1 MAVDTKQIQW
11 EQNFKT
17 WQLMRDVLSSNVA
30 KYVPMLEGQTKEE
43 WQAYTARPAFF
54 NATQR
59 TSDALLGLIFSKHAE
74 LTDNAELQKIYDNIT
89 LDDDTIEDFAK
100 AITKEVLAVGRGG
113 VLIDMPSIDRSQF
126 SASQIEAM
134 NLRAY
139 ARLYKAENIINWR
152 YTNVNGIQ
160 YLSLLVLEETF
171 EYQGNDEFSV
181 EIGTRWRVLDLFEG
195 RYRQRIYVKQK
206 DTTSLEAEI
215 LPMAN
220 GKPITYIPFVFFGV
234 NELKGNVETPPLL
247 DLAKVNLSHFK
258 NDVDLEHGA
267 HFTAL
272 PTPCI
277 SGYNADPSAPA
288 IKIGS
293 TAFLTFN
300 DPNAKAYYMEFS
312 GDGLNTIQNII
323 ALKEKRMAVLGAR
336 LLLDEKKTAEA
347 TETVA
352 MRSSGER
359 AVLINIA
366 ITISSGM
373 KRVLQIIAEWEN
385 IKQEIV
391 YNLNTDYNLST
402 LDAQLLAQI
411 MAGVQSSTIPLQVL
425 YHNMKEGE
433 LIPDDMDYETYQ
445 SNIETATPQMSVN
458 TNTRVSQALKD
469 KLGV

>member
-1 MAVDTKQIQW
+1 MAVDSKHINYT
-11 EQNFKT
+11 NNLAN

-30 KYVPMLEGQTKEE
+30 KYVPMLEGQTKDE
-43 WQAYTARPAFF
+43 WQAYTSRPAFF

-59 TSDALLGLIFSKHAE
+59 TLDALLGLIFSKQAE
-74 LTDNAELQKIYDNIT
+74 LTDSTELQKIYNNIT
-89 LDDDTIEDFAK
+89 LDDDTIEDFSK
-100 AITKEVLAVGRGG
+100 TITKEILAVGRCG

-215 LPMAN
+215 LPVAN
-220 GKPITYIPFVFFGV
+220 GKPISYIPFVFFGV
-234 NELKGNVETPPLL
+234 NELKGSVEMPPLL

-277 SGYNADPSAPA
+277 SGYNAGPSAPA

-293 TAFLTFN
+293 TSFLTFS
-300 DPNAKAYYMEFS
+300 DPSAKAYYMEFS

-366 ITISSGM
+366 LTISSGM
-373 KRVLQIIAEWEN
+373 KKVLEIIAELEN

-391 YNLNTDYNLST
+391 YNLNTDYNLNT
-402 LDAQLLAQI
+402 IDAQLLAQI
-411 MAGVQSSTIPLQVL
+411 MAGVQSGTIPMEVL
-425 YHNMKEGE
+425 YHNMKNGE

-445 SNIETATPQMSVN
+445 SNIETAPPALSVN
-458 TNTRVSQALKD
+458 ARTIVK
-469 KLGV
+469 

>member
-1 MAVDTKQIQW
+1 MAVSTKHI
-11 EQNFKT
+11 NYT
-17 WQLMRDVLSSNVA
+17 NSLSDWQLMRDVLSSNVA
-30 KYVPMLEGQTKEE
+30 KYVPMLEGQTKDEFK
-43 WQAYTARPAFF
+43 AYTSRPAFF

-59 TSDALLGLIFSKHAE
+59 TLYALLGLIFSKPAE
-74 LTDNAELQKIYDNIT
+74 VTDSTELNKIYENIT
-89 LDDDTIEDFAK
+89 LDDDTSEDFAK
-100 AITKEVLAVGRGG
+100 SIAKEVLTVGRCG
-113 VLIDMPSIDRSQF
+113 VLVDLPSIDRSQF

-139 ARLYKAENIINWR
+139 ARMYRAENIINWR

-160 YLSLLVLEETF
+160 YLSLLVLEESF
-171 EYQGNDEFSV
+171 EYQGSDEFTV

-206 DTTSLEAEI
+206 DDTALTAEVF
-215 LPMAN
+215 PVAN
-220 GKPITYIPFVFFGV
+220 GKAIDYIPFVFFGV
-234 NELKGNVETPPLL
+234 NELKGNIEAPPLL

-277 SGYNADPSAPA
+277 SGYNADPSAPE

-293 TAFLTFN
+293 TSFLTFS

-312 GDGLNTIQNII
+312 GDGLNTIQSII

-359 AVLINIA
+359 AVLINLA
-366 ITISSGM
+366 ITVSSGL
-373 KRVLQIIAEWEN
+373 KKVLEIIAEWEN

-391 YNLNTDYNLST
+391 YNLNTDYNLNT

-411 MAGVQSSTIPLQVL
+411 MSGVQAGTIPMQVL
-425 YHNMKEGE
+425 FHNMKEGE

-445 SNIETATPQMSVN
+445 ANIETAQPQMSVN
-458 TNTRVSQALKD
+458 ARTTN
-469 KLGV
+469 